1 MKHSLKTL
9 TIAACLSLALFTSCS
24 LIPGNDQYKIRT
36 ATKEY
41 AKTHLN
47 EGEKYQWGHME
58 RKCGRNFDGKD
69 CKYAEVYYDVVTESG
84 ETLHKTLYLL
94 MSEHCDSLYDVSEA
108 KDKEWISR
116 NTLSGDEVKALIKDA
131 LKDIKK

>member
-9 TIAACLSLALFTSCS
+9 TIAACLSLALFNSCS

-69 CKYAEVYYDVVTESG
+69 CKYAEVYYDVITESG
-84 ETLHKTLYLL
+84 ETLNKTLFLL
-94 MSEHCDSLYDVSEA
+94 MSEHCDSLYDVSETR
-108 KDKEWISR
+108 DKEWISKKDP
-116 NTLSGDEVKALIKDA
+116 SAEEVKEIVIDA
-131 LKDIKK
+131 LSKIKK

>member
-9 TIAACLSLALFTSCS
+9 TIVACLSLALFASCS
-24 LIPGNDQYKIRT
+24 MIPGNDQYKIRS

-41 AKTHLN
+41 AKARLN
-47 EGEKYQWGHME
+47 ESEKYQWGHME
-58 RKCGRNFDGKD
+58 RKCGRNFDGKV
-69 CKYAEVYYDVVTESG
+69 CKYAEVYYDVITKSG

-108 KDKEWISR
+108 KDKEWNS
-116 NTLSGDEVKALIKDA
+116 NNELSAEEIKKILKDA
-131 LKDIKK
+131 LKDIDK